1 MKRLRIQGHGEEG
14 WGSRG
19 SRFDRGRAIAPE
31 LSVDEFSRFAHVRC
45 VSSESRS
52 DPELRVSSPGE
63 RPAGREAM
71 VDRRLDRLLD
81 RRLVVESDRCVAGC
95 IGLDLLSVVL
105 MARLRVPSAVRGEFR
120 LAPRGPCARGWFVV
134 PGAKPRSAAAVTSPP
149 PRSTYARRRRFFFLL
164 LGFCRE

>member
-31 LSVDEFSRFAHVRC
+31 PGAIAPELSVDEFSRFAHVRC

-52 DPELRVSSPGE
+52 DPELLVSSPGE

-71 VDRRLDRLLD
+71 VDGD
-81 RRLVVESDRCVAGC
+81 S
-95 IGLDLLSVVL
+95 
-105 MARLRVPSAVRGEFR
+105 RGN
-120 LAPRGPCARGWFVV
+120 AIDA
-134 PGAKPRSAAAVTSPP
+134 
-149 PRSTYARRRRFFFLL
+149 
-164 LGFCRE
+164 